1 MAEWYFNVDMYSIFF
16 IHSSVDRHLGCFYTL
31 TTEKSS
37 AMNIGLHVSFQTIF
51 FFGYMPRSVTAR
63 SYGNIIFRFLK
74 NLYSVLHIVAVTI
87 YSPTV

>member
-1 MAEWYFNVDMYSIFF
+1 
-16 IHSSVDRHLGCFYTL
+16 
-31 TTEKSS
+31 
-37 AMNIGLHVSFQTIF
+37 MNIGLHVSFQTIF